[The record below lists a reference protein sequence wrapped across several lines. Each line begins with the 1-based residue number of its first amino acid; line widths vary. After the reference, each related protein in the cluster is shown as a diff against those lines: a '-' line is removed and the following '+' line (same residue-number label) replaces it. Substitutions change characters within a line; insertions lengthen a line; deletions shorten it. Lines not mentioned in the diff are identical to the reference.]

1 MRKYST
7 DLERN
12 LQITHLIKDLYS
24 KVYIQNSIIRK
35 QTVGNRLVKKYF
47 IKEDILMADNQMKRS
62 SITLN

>member
-12 LQITHLIKDLYS
+12 LQITYLIKDLYS